1 MKVISFG
8 VWGNDEMY
16 LTGIGRNCWDI
27 KNSYPDWEPWVYYN
41 NTVPSETIEEIISM
55 NVKVIHIDN
64 KTNDCSNSIWR
75 FQPCFDDSVDL
86 FLSRDCDSRI
96 TPREMELVNN
106 WIKSQKEL
114 HIIRD
119 HRYHQKPIMAGMFGI
134 KRGDI
139 MNILKKE
146 LLDLQLIIKS
156 GVSYRPD
163 LREYQVDENFLET
176 KVFPFSFGKSMS
188 HVSAGALYPDDIVI
202 SKSDTNFIGCKMDSE
217 GNPKMTYLEGFRRF
231 NEN

>member
-1 MKVISFG
+1 MKVISFC
-8 VWGNDEMY
+8 VWGNDALYTM
-16 LTGIGRNCWDI
+16 GILKNCLQI
-27 KNSYPDWEPWVYYN
+27 QNLYPDWEPWVYYN
-41 NTVPSETIEEIISM
+41 DTVTNATIEKLISM
-55 NVKVIHIDN
+55 NVKIIHIDN
-64 KTNDCSNSIWR
+64 NVNDCSNSIWR

-96 TPREMELVNN
+96 TPREMDLVNN
-106 WIKSQKEL
+106 WIKSPKEL

-134 KRGDI
+134 KCGGL
-139 MNILKKE
+139 MNILKNE
-146 LLDLQLIIKS
+146 LLDLQLIIK
-156 GVSYRPD
+156 GGAYRPD

-176 KVFPFSFGKSMS
+176 KIFPFSFGKSMS

-202 SKSDTNFIGCKMDSE
+202 PSPDTNFIGCKMDSE
-217 GNPKMTYLEGFRRF
+217 DNPKMTYLAGFRRF